1 MIDYKAIRNAVSD
14 EMIKQIILKLPK
26 LFSSKQFADIF
37 LAFFPQEK
45 AVLLVEL
52 LLDERKS
59 YVDWINRCYLPLLA
73 KNKYIK
79 KRSDLMKKEKSK
91 RIIHQKKWT
100 KDLNYK
106 EFHYIA
112 K

>member
-1 MIDYKAIRNAVSD
+1 MINYKAIRNAVSD
-14 EMIKQIILKLPK
+14 EMIEQIISKLPK
-26 LFSSKQFADIF
+26 FFTSKQFADFF

-45 AVLLVEL
+45 ADLLVEL
-52 LLDERKS
+52 LLDEREL
-59 YVDWINRCYLPLLA
+59 YDDWINRRYLPPLA
-73 KNKYIK
+73 KNRYIK

-91 RIIHQKKWT
+91 RAIYQKKWT

-106 EFHYIA
+106 GFHYII